1 MLFVFMFL
9 FVPDAFPSEEVVS
22 IPKCN
27 LIFFSTS
34 VLNSHLTHMCNKW
47 GRISCPLT
55 DRVLKELSS
64 INSLFVCNF
73 IQVQMSVKI
82 HCTHAKKQNKK
93 REREHHM

>member
-27 LIFFSTS
+27 LIFFFFFSTS

-47 GRISCPLT
+47 GRISCPLA

-73 IQVQMSVKI
+73 IQVQMSV
-82 HCTHAKKQNKK
+82 
-93 REREHHM
+93 